1 MNWSEF
7 FAMGGYAV
15 YIWGAYVVTLAV
27 VVVEVV
33 LLILR
38 RRNILRFL
46 GRSRQRASTA
56 HDGGGP
62 A

>member
-7 FAMGGYAV
+7 LAMGGYAV
-15 YIWGAYVVTLAV
+15 YIWGAYAVTV
-27 VVVEVV
+27 VVVMVEVV

-46 GRSRQRASTA
+46 GRSRRRPADAS
-56 HDGGGP
+56 GGGP
-62 A
+62 ST

>member
-7 FAMGGYAV
+7 LAMGGYAV
-15 YIWGAYVVTLAV
+15 YIWGAYAVTVVV

-46 GRSRQRASTA
+46 GRSRRRPVDAT
-56 HDGGGP
+56 GGSSRT
-62 A
+62 